1 MPTTVEPVKAAKF
14 DGLGELVGVGRTSN
28 VYAYGEASVVK
39 VPHEDVPTD
48 WPLFEAQLARGV
60 HEAGLPVPEV
70 HDVIEDDGRFMVV
83 FERVDGPSMW
93 QAMLDEP
100 TAADRLIVDLVAIQ
114 RALFEASVPANI
126 PDFVDRLAR
135 RITVVDSFTA
145 IERTEAVG
153 LAASLP
159 RGVALLHGDLHPGN
173 ILMGPRGPIV
183 IDWFDVAIGHPI
195 ADIVRTSILLRP
207 GMHLPAASPDFL
219 AQLRATYVHAF
230 SAELEHAASE
240 LHDWQA
246 AVAVGRIAEEA
257 EDDEKL
263 LVRLWQGR
271 SASAR

>member
-1 MPTTVEPVKAAKF
+1 MKAANV

-28 VYAYGEASVVK
+28 VYAYGEASVIK
-39 VPHEDVPTD
+39 VPHEDVPID
-48 WPLFEAQLARGV
+48 WPLFEARLTRGV

-70 HDVIEDDGRFMVV
+70 RDVVEADGRFMVV
-83 FERVDGPSMW
+83 FERIDGPSMW
-93 QAMLDEP
+93 QAMLDAP
-100 TAADRLIVDLVAIQ
+100 THIDRLTVDLVAIQ

-135 RITVVDSFTA
+135 RISVVDSFSA
-145 IERTEAVG
+145 AERTEAVD

-183 IDWFDVAIGHPI
+183 IDWFDAAIGHPI
-195 ADIVRTSILLRP
+195 ADIVRTSILLRS
-207 GMHLPAASPDFL
+207 GMHLPGAPGDFL
-219 AQLRATYVHAF
+219 AQLRATYVDSF
-230 SAELEHAASE
+230 STELEHAASE

-257 EDDEKL
+257 EDDDQL
-263 LVRLWQGR
+263 LLRLWQGR
-271 SASAR
+271 STTARAR